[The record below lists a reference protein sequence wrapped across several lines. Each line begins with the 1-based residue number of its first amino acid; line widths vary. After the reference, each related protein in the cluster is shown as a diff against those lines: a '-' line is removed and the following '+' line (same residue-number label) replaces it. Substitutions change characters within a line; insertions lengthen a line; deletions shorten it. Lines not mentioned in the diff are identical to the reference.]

1 MEMGGT
7 MIEYEQ
13 QDLDRAREIVN
24 LRFLMDI
31 NKRTLNTE
39 EDIIDVAKKYY
50 QLRLRTFDPK
60 TGTHL

>member
-1 MEMGGT
+1 

-13 QDLDRAREIVN
+13 QDLDKAREIVN
-24 LRFLMDI
+24 SGFLMDI

-50 QLRLRTFDPK
+50 QLRLWTFNPD

>member
-1 MEMGGT
+1 MEMGAT
-7 MIEYEQ
+7 MMEYEQ
-13 QDLDRAREIVN
+13 QDLDKAREIVN
-24 LRFLMDI
+24 LGFLMDI

>member
-1 MEMGGT
+1 ME

-13 QDLDRAREIVN
+13 QDLDRARQIVAAG
-24 LRFLMDI
+24 FLMDVD
-31 NKRTLNTE
+31 KRVLSTE

-50 QLRLRTFDPK
+50 QLRLWTYNPK

>member
-1 MEMGGT
+1 

-13 QDLDRAREIVN
+13 QDLDKAREIVN
-24 LRFLMDI
+24 SGFLMDI

-39 EDIIDVAKKYY
+39 EDINDVAKKYY
-50 QLRLRTFDPK
+50 QLRLWTFNPD

>member
-1 MEMGGT
+1 

-13 QDLDRAREIVN
+13 QDLDRARQIVAAG
-24 LRFLMDI
+24 FLMDVD
-31 NKRTLNTE
+31 KRVLSTE

-50 QLRLRTFDPK
+50 QLRLWTYNPK

>member
-1 MEMGGT
+1 MGRT
-7 MIEYEQ
+7 MMEYEQ
-13 QDLDRAREIVN
+13 QDLDKAREIVN
-24 LRFLMDI
+24 LGFLMDI